1 MSEIIQSPTRAGN
14 RAGGGVPLWRQLG
27 ILTGRGAVILILLS
41 LLVIFTTVQP
51 VFFRAANLLDILQAV
66 SVTAL
71 LGLGITVTLAVGGFD
86 LSVGSTAAMGV
97 MASAYAQVVWGWGAV
112 PTVLFVLGI
121 GIAIGLFNSLLIIV
135 LRVPDLL
142 ATLGT
147 LFLVGG
153 LQLIPSGG
161 NSIST
166 GMVFD
171 DGSSANGVFSPYFL
185 ALGRLRLWGIVP
197 LSVVILAV
205 VALILWV
212 LMERLRWGRAIYA
225 VGGNEVAAHLAGA
238 PTVRL
243 RVLAYAIS
251 GFLAALGGVLL
262 AARVGRGD
270 ITTGGSLLQDSFAAA
285 LIGFAVLNV
294 RRPNILGT
302 VIGAI
307 LVGVLLNGLT
317 MLNAPYY
324 TQDFIKG
331 VVLVGSL
338 ALTYRLGRDRR

>member
-1 MSEIIQSPTRAGN
+1 VSQTIDQSRRLPAPSP
-14 RAGGGVPLWRQLG
+14 A
-27 ILTGRGAVILILLS
+27 RGAWAGITATAGRAAIFLILLG
-41 LLVIFTTVQP
+41 LIALFGVIQP
-51 VFFRAANLLDILQAV
+51 VFLKIENLLDILEAI

-71 LGLGITVTLAVGGFD
+71 LGLGITISLAVGGFD

-97 MASAYAQVVWGWGAV
+97 MTAAYAQIVWGWGAV
-112 PTVLFVLGI
+112 PTVALVLGV
-121 GIAIGLFNSLLIIV
+121 GLLIGLFNSFLIIV

-161 NSIST
+161 NSIAT
-166 GMVFD
+166 GMIFA
-171 DGSSANGVFSPYFL
+171 DGSSANGSFADAFL
-185 ALGRLRLWGIVP
+185 ALGRTRLWGLVP
-197 LSVVILAV
+197 LPVVILAV
-205 VALILWV
+205 ISLLLWV

-225 VGGNEVAAHLAGA
+225 VGGNELAARLAGA
-238 PTVRL
+238 PTARL
-243 RVLAYAIS
+243 RMLAYLLS
-251 GFLAALGGVLL
+251 GLLAALGGILL

-270 ITTGGSLLQDSFAAA
+270 IMTGGSLLQDSFAAA
-285 LIGFAVLNV
+285 LIGFAVLNL
-294 RRPNILGT
+294 RRPNVLGT
-302 VIGAI
+302 VVGAV

-331 VVLVGSL
+331 AVLVGSL
-338 ALTYRLGRDRR
+338 ALTYRLGRR

>member
-1 MSEIIQSPTRAGN
+1 MSDIVQSSTQGAARTASSQSPLR
-14 RAGGGVPLWRQLG
+14 RLG
-27 ILTGRGAVILILLS
+27 LLAGRGAIFLILLA
-41 LLVIFTTVQP
+41 LLVIFTIVQP
-51 VFFRAANLLDILQAV
+51 VFLRAANLLDILQAV

-71 LGLGITVTLAVGGFD
+71 LGLGITVSLAVGGFD

-112 PTVLFVLGI
+112 PTILFVLGI
-121 GIAIGLFNSLLIIV
+121 GIGIGLFNSLLILV

-185 ALGRLRLWGIVP
+185 ALGRMRLWGLLP
-197 LSVVILAV
+197 LPVIILAV
-205 VALILWV
+205 IAVLLWI
-212 LMERLRWGRAIYA
+212 LMERMRWGRAIYA

-238 PTVRL
+238 PTARL

-251 GFLAALGGVLL
+251 GFLSALGGVLL

-270 ITTGGSLLQDSFAAA
+270 IMTGGSLLQDSFAAA
-285 LIGFAVLNV
+285 LIGFAVLNL

-302 VIGAI
+302 VVGAI

-331 VVLVGSL
+331 AVLVASL

>member
-1 MSEIIQSPTRAGN
+1 VSQTLQHSGKVAPSSGTPR
-14 RAGGGVPLWRQLG
+14 G
-27 ILTGRGAVILILLS
+27 ITFTLAELAGRGAMFLILIV
-41 LLVIFTTVQP
+41 LVTIFGIIQP
-51 VFFRAANLLDILQAV
+51 VFLKVENLLDILEAV

-71 LGLGITVTLAVGGFD
+71 LGLGITVSLAVGGFD

-97 MASAYAQVVWGWGAV
+97 MTAAYAQVVWGWGTV
-112 PTVLFVLGI
+112 PTVLLVLGV
-121 GIAIGLFNSLLIIV
+121 GIVIGLFNSLLIIV

-153 LQLIPSGG
+153 LQLIPSAG

-166 GMVFD
+166 GMIFA
-171 DGSSANGVFSPYFL
+171 DGSSANGAFATSFL
-185 ALGRLRLWGIVP
+185 ALGRTRLWGLLP
-197 LSVVILAV
+197 LPVIILAA
-205 VALILWV
+205 VAVLLWI
-212 LMERLRWGRAIYA
+212 LMERLRWGRALYA
-225 VGGNEVAAHLAGA
+225 VGGNALAARLAGA
-238 PTVRL
+238 PTARL
-243 RVLAYAIS
+243 RMAAYVLS
-251 GFLAALGGVLL
+251 GLLSALGGILL

-270 ITTGGSLLQDSFAAA
+270 IMTGGSLLQDSFAAA
-285 LIGFAVLNV
+285 LIGFAVLNL

-302 VIGAI
+302 VVGAI

-331 VVLVGSL
+331 AVLVGSL
-338 ALTYRLGRDRR
+338 ALTYRLGRSRR

>member
-1 MSEIIQSPTRAGN
+1 MSQIISSTTQTR
-14 RAGGGVPLWRQLG
+14 GGR
-27 ILTGRGAVILILLS
+27 RGGMPLLS
-41 LLVIFTTVQP
+41 IAGRSGIFLVLIGLMVLFTILQP
-51 VFFRAANLLDILQAV
+51 VFLRAANLLDILEAV

-71 LGLGITVTLAVGGFD
+71 LGLGITVSLAVGGFD

-97 MASAYAQVVWGWGAV
+97 MTAAYAQVVWGFGA
-112 PTVLFVLGI
+112 PATVLLVLGV
-121 GIAIGLFNSLLIIV
+121 GVLIGLFNSLLIIV

-161 NSIST
+161 NSIAT
-166 GMVFD
+166 GMMFA
-171 DGSSANGVFSPYFL
+171 DGSTANGVFAPAFL
-185 ALGRLRLWGIVP
+185 VLGRARLWGLVP
-197 LSVVILAV
+197 LPVVVLAV
-205 VALILWV
+205 VAFLLWI

-225 VGGNEVAAHLAGA
+225 VGGNELAAHLAGA
-238 PTVRL
+238 PTARL
-243 RVLAYAIS
+243 RMAAYVLS
-251 GFLAALGGVLL
+251 GLLASLGGVLL

-270 ITTGGSLLQDSFAAA
+270 IMTGGSLLQDGFASS
-285 LIGFAVLNV
+285 LIGFAVLNL
-294 RRPNILGT
+294 RRPNVLGT
-302 VIGAI
+302 VVGAI

-331 VVLVGSL
+331 AVLVASL
-338 ALTYRLGRDRR
+338 ALTYRLGHAGS

>member
-1 MSEIIQSPTRAGN
+1 MSDLARSTASEGSPRRGASPF
-14 RAGGGVPLWRQLG
+14 AHSLG
-27 ILTGRGAVILILLS
+27 SVAGRGAIFIILIALLAIFA
-41 LLVIFTTVQP
+41 VIQP
-51 VFFRAANLLDILQAV
+51 VFLRAANLLDILEAV

-71 LGLGITVTLAVGGFD
+71 LGLGITISLAVGGFD

-97 MASAYAQVVWGWGAV
+97 MTAAYAQVVWGWGAV
-112 PTVLFVLGI
+112 PTVLLVLGV

-153 LQLIPSGG
+153 LQLIPSAG

-166 GMVFD
+166 GMVFA
-171 DGSSANGVFSPYFL
+171 DGTEADGIFSPAFL
-185 ALGRLRLWGIVP
+185 ALGRTRLWALVP
-197 LSVVILAV
+197 LPVVILGI
-205 VALILWV
+205 VAILLWV

-225 VGGNEVAAHLAGA
+225 VGGNERATHLAGA
-238 PTVRL
+238 PTARL
-243 RVLAYAIS
+243 RVFAYALS
-251 GFLAALGGVLL
+251 GLLSSLGGVLL

-270 ITTGGSLLQDSFAAA
+270 IMTGGSLLQDSFAAA
-285 LIGFAVLNV
+285 LIGFAVLNL

-302 VIGAI
+302 VVGAI

-331 VVLVGSL
+331 AVLVGSL

>member
-1 MSEIIQSPTRAGN
+1 MSQIIASTTQGGPGRRGGFGLALLAG
-14 RAGGGVPLWRQLG
+14 RSAIFL
-27 ILTGRGAVILILLS
+27 ILIALV
-41 LLVIFTTVQP
+41 VIFTIVQP
-51 VFFRAANLLDILQAV
+51 VFLRAANLLDILEAV

-71 LGLGITVTLAVGGFD
+71 LGLGITVSLAVGGFD

-97 MASAYAQVVWGWGAV
+97 MTAAYAQVVWGWGAV
-112 PTVLFVLGI
+112 PTVLLVLGMGVI
-121 GIAIGLFNSLLIIV
+121 VGLFNSILIIL

-171 DGSSANGVFSPYFL
+171 DGSTANGVFAPDFL
-185 ALGRLRLWGIVP
+185 MLGRARLWGLVP
-197 LSVVILAV
+197 LPVIILAV
-205 VALILWV
+205 VAVLLWV

-225 VGGNEVAAHLAGA
+225 VGGNELAAHLAGA
-238 PTVRL
+238 PTARL
-243 RVLAYAIS
+243 RMAAYILS
-251 GFLAALGGVLL
+251 GVLAALGGVLL

-270 ITTGGSLLQDSFAAA
+270 IITGGSLLQDGFASA
-285 LIGFAVLNV
+285 LIGFAVLNL

-302 VIGAI
+302 VVGAV

-331 VVLVGSL
+331 AVLVGSL
-338 ALTYRLGRDRR
+338 ALTYRLGRGSR

>member
-1 MSEIIQSPTRAGN
+1 MSDMARSTAATPATHQKNTPGGAALATLAGKS
-14 RAGGGVPLWRQLG
+14 AIFL
-27 ILTGRGAVILILLS
+27 ILIALLTIFAVI
-41 LLVIFTTVQP
+41 QP
-51 VFFRAANLLDILQAV
+51 VFLRAANLLDILEAV

-71 LGLGITVTLAVGGFD
+71 LGLGITVSLAVGGFD

-97 MASAYAQVVWGWGAV
+97 MTAAYAQVVWGWGAV
-112 PTVLFVLGI
+112 PTILLVLGV

-153 LQLIPSGG
+153 LQLIPSAG

-166 GMVFD
+166 GMVFA
-171 DGSSANGVFSPYFL
+171 DGSEADGVFSPYFL
-185 ALGRLRLWGIVP
+185 ALGRTRLWGLVP
-197 LSVVILAV
+197 LPVIILAA
-205 VALILWV
+205 VAVLLWI

-225 VGGNEVAAHLAGA
+225 VGGNERAAHLAGA
-238 PTVRL
+238 PTARL
-243 RVLAYAIS
+243 RVFAYLLSGVLAS
-251 GFLAALGGVLL
+251 LGGILL

-270 ITTGGSLLQDSFAAA
+270 IMTGGSLLQDSFAAA
-285 LIGFAVLNV
+285 LIGYAVLNL

-302 VIGAI
+302 VIGAV

-324 TQDFIKG
+324 TQDFVKG
-331 VVLVGSL
+331 AVLVGSL